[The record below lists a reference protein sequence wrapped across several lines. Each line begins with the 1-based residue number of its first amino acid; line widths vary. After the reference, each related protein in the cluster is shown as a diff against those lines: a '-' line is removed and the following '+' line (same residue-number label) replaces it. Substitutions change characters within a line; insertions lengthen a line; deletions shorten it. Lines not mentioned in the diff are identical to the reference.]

1 MSGPKP
7 GPSAPRAAHLN
18 VVEFPGETLNDL
30 PRVLRA
36 IAEQIEQGHFGAVES
51 LALVTE
57 DAEGYIRT
65 FGGGK
70 ADYHRAFALFH
81 LGLAQLV
88 DQRADR
94 LVDPVEGG

>member
-1 MSGPKP
+1 M
-7 GPSAPRAAHLN
+7 
-18 VVEFPGETLNDL
+18 
-30 PRVLRA
+30 
-36 IAEQIEQGHFGAVES
+36 
-51 LALVTE
+51 VTE
-57 DAEGYIRT
+57 DAEGYVRT

-88 DQRADR
+88 AQRADRLVAQRADR